1 MHKVTSNVC
10 VMKRLSIILA
20 AFFIGIVVVNA
31 QQHPTVTPTDIRGIV
46 LIKSG
51 LSTGDISRESY
62 SYQSFHSDDFSGIRA
77 ILHSSA
83 DIDSFTHAV
92 NSLDIL
98 PATYNPYSNGVDFFR
113 TPDASRLHN
122 FPSYWHN
129 PTGYAM
135 VYYKN
140 GTLPQLIWFSMGRV
154 ESEANTTVPSYGLDK
169 TLMTLAEKNK
179 CTLSQISDTIKS
191 WNSEP
196 IDCSSVEKIV
206 MYAKKQD
213 ECTTNF
219 SRQAFI
225 DLIGNYAC
233 GRKVFMDEGSI
244 RQIITNLSEL
254 TYKRTLDY
262 NTLSTVVRCHIG
274 KDGDLMWQ
282 NESAPV
288 MGQMLIFYRGQ
299 SFPEIIWFTTEAIE
313 RGYFQFQQ
321 SDFFRDI
328 LKNITR

>member
-1 MHKVTSNVC
+1 MR
-10 VMKRLSIILA
+10 RLSIILA
-20 AFFIGIVVVNA
+20 VSFIGINVGNA
-31 QQHPTVTPTDIRGIV
+31 QPHPTISPTGIRGVV
-46 LIKSG
+46 LIHSG

-62 SYQSFHSDDFSGIRA
+62 SYQSFHSDGFSGTRA
-77 ILHSSA
+77 ILYSSA
-83 DIDSFTHAV
+83 DIDSFIHAV
-92 NSLDIL
+92 NSVDIL
-98 PATYNPYSNGVDFFR
+98 PATYDPYSNGVDFFR

-140 GTLPQLIWFSMGRV
+140 GTLPQLIWFSMGRA
-154 ESEANTTVPSYGLDK
+154 ESETNTTVSSYGLDK
-169 TLMTLAEKNK
+169 TLMALAERNK

-206 MYAKKQD
+206 MYAKKQY
-213 ECTTNF
+213 ECTTDC

-225 DLIGNYAC
+225 GMIGNHAC
-233 GRKVFMDEGSI
+233 GRKVFMDERSI
-244 RQIITNLSEL
+244 YHIITNLSML

-274 KDGDLMWQ
+274 KDGDLIWQ

-288 MGQMLIFYRGQ
+288 IGQMLIFYRGQ
-299 SFPEIIWFTTEAIE
+299 PFPEIIWFTTEAIE
-313 RGYFQFQQ
+313 RSYFQFQE
-321 SDFFRDI
+321 SDFFKDI
-328 LKNITR
+328 LKNTIQ